1 MKVQCGQVTTLISSA
16 TAADMVFTDGGTAF
30 SVQGHSFRVADVNGI
45 EFDRSEVVANTLIVT
60 YTEQG
65 AAVTVPVENLSGLTI
80 TADGG
85 HVSVVAD
92 ATVQTELKYVLSG
105 ASANGSFFMDGEFK
119 AGLELNNLTLTNPV
133 GAAIDIANGKRID
146 VVIPDGTTTTL
157 ADAAGGQHNACFFIN
172 GHAEMRGGGTL
183 NLTGN
188 TKHAYASDEYTI
200 LKSGFGTINVTG
212 AVSDGMHVE
221 QYFQMDGGTVNI
233 KGTKGD
239 CVDVGIT
246 KDPADESNGQAFIN
260 AGTLTMEVAA
270 DDVKGL
276 KTDSALTITGGN
288 ITAQV
293 SGLGNKGISVGTDL
307 LLNKLSGVAPAIKMN
322 VTGTTYMPGN
332 ALLESKCRGIK
343 VKGNFTFDGG
353 DINMTV
359 TGANAKGI
367 SVDGIYT
374 YVSGTTNVRPS

>member
-1 MKVQCGQVTTLISSA
+1 MKVQCGQVTTLIPSA
-16 TAADMVFTDGGTAF
+16 TAADMVFTDGGAAF

-45 EFDRSEVVANTLIVT
+45 EFDRSEVAANTLTVT

-105 ASANGSFFMDGEFK
+105 TSANGSFFMDGEFK
-119 AGLELNNLTLTNPV
+119 AGLELNNLTLTNPA

-200 LKSGFGTINVTG
+200 LKPGFGTINVAG

-246 KDPADESNGQAFIN
+246 KDPMDEFNGQAFIN

-270 DDVKGL
+270 DDTKGL

-293 SGLGNKGISVGTDL
+293 SGLGTKGISTGTDL

-359 TGANAKGI
+359 TGAKAKGI
-367 SVDGIYT
+367 SVDGTYT